1 MTHTFTTSEGDL
13 CQTNAEWIV
22 EDYEEGVSLVP
33 FADFDEVE
41 FTDAYAT
48 VSSGSTET
56 PASASI
62 LDIRQS
68 GSVLT
73 SCSASGETVTC
84 TYTG

>member
-1 MTHTFTTSEGDL
+1 M

-41 FTDAYAT
+41 FTKAYAT
-48 VSSGSTET
+48 LTSGSTAT
-56 PASASI
+56 PADATI
-62 LDIRQS
+62 FEIRQS
-68 GSVLT
+68 GEVLT

-84 TYTG
+84 SYTG